1 MKTSQKAKSR
11 GKAVV
16 PVDDHYSA
24 TQLRADRWSALQD
37 VTHQISDAVHDG
49 RGIQRLRDQ
58 AMELVDILEPIE
70 MFWAFPG
77 RFAFERLKQLLKR
90 ENYDE
95 LAQLVRRIVRATSS
109 GYYRRRTVPLM
120 GDSNDLDESV
130 DDDEETPEERVHA
143 KPYFETLIVDELTAA
158 QEKSLR
164 SGLKYMR
171 RRDDAFVYEPVVAPT
186 LEDALIAVMINHNIQ
201 AVVVRFGFDLRST
214 SRMKILTQY
223 LSRIG
228 DENLDDLEPQD
239 YGPELC
245 RLIRKVRPE
254 LDVYLV
260 TDRGAEDIAGRDL
273 GNCRRVFYNMEDLT
287 ELHLNILRGV
297 SARYETPFF
306 SALKQ
311 YSKQPTGVFHALPIS
326 RGKSVAKSH
335 WIQDMG
341 EFYGPN
347 IFLAETSATSGGLDS
362 LLEPSGPIKRAQ
374 ELAARAFGAKQ
385 TYFATNGTS
394 TCNKIVVQ
402 GLVQPGDIVLVDRD
416 CHKSHHYG
424 LVLCGAQIVYL
435 DSYPLHPWS
444 MYGAVPLRDIK
455 QQLLDLK
462 KAGELDRVRMLLLT
476 NCTFDGVV
484 YNVQRVMEEC
494 LAIKPDLI
502 FLWDEAWFAFARFS
516 PTYRQRTAMHCAEL
530 LRDRYRSEGYR
541 EEYEKWKATASTDDN
556 ALLETGSKPDPDR
569 VRVRVYATQ
578 STHKTLTALRQGSM
592 IHVHDQD
599 FKGEVEQAFHEAYM
613 THTST
618 SPNYQIIASLDVG
631 RRQVELEGFEFVQK
645 QIEAAMIMRRAISSH
660 PLLKKYFQVL
670 AAEDMVPK
678 EFRTSGIQ
686 VYWDDQRGW
695 SQLWDAWV
703 QDEFV
708 LDPTR
713 VTLVTGAAGID
724 GNTFKTQYLMDKY
737 GIQVNKTSR
746 NTVLFMT
753 NIGTTRSSVAYLIEV
768 LVKIARELDSQNEDA
783 SAMERKAFDARV
795 KSLTQDL
802 PALPDFSRFHDAF
815 RSHGDKTPA
824 GDMRIPF
831 FMAYDEN
838 KCEYF
843 SLHGDELDQVM
854 AAGRDVVS
862 SGFIIPYPPGFP
874 ILVPGQVISAEILD
888 FMRKLD
894 VTEIHGYRA
903 ELGLRV
909 FTEESLKKLSA
920 N

>member
-1 MKTSQKAKSR
+1 MNPSQKSKSSAK
-11 GKAVV
+11 V
-16 PVDDHYSA
+16 PALADDHYSA

-37 VTHQISDAVHDG
+37 ITQRVADAAREG
-49 RGIQRLRDQ
+49 RGTQRLHEQ
-58 AMELVDILEPIE
+58 AAELADALEPIE
-70 MFWAFPG
+70 TFWAFPG
-77 RFAFERLKQLLKR
+77 RSAFDRLGQLLSR
-90 ENYDE
+90 GSYEE
-95 LAQLVRRIVRATSS
+95 LAQVVKRIVRATSS
-109 GYYRRRTVPLM
+109 GYYRRRTVPLL
-120 GDSNDLDESV
+120 GETGDLDGGI
-130 DDDEETPEERVHA
+130 DEEESPEARVYA
-143 KPYFETLIVDELTAA
+143 RPYFETLFVDELTAP
-158 QEKSLR
+158 QERTLR
-164 SGLKYMR
+164 SGLTAMR
-171 RRDDAFVYEPVVAPT
+171 RREDPFTYEPVFTPT

-201 AVVVRFGFDLRST
+201 AVVVRFGFGLRST
-214 SRMKILTQY
+214 NRLKILTQY

-228 DENLDDLEPQD
+228 DEDLDELDPQD

-273 GNCRRVFYNMEDLT
+273 GNCRRVFYNLEDFT

-297 SARYETPFF
+297 SLRYETPFF
-306 SALKQ
+306 SALKNF
-311 YSKQPTGVFHALPIS
+311 SKQPTGVFHALPIS
-326 RGKSVAKSH
+326 RGKSIAKSH

-362 LLEPSGPIKRAQ
+362 LLEPHGPIKRAQ

-402 GLVQPGDIVLVDRD
+402 ALVQPGDIVLVDRD

-435 DSYPLHPWS
+435 DSYPLHAWS

-455 QQLLDLK
+455 RQLLDLK
-462 KAGELDRVRMLLLT
+462 HAGQLDRVRMLLLT
-476 NCTFDGVV
+476 NCTFDGIV

-516 PTYRQRTAMHCAEL
+516 PTYRQRTAMHSAEL
-530 LRDRYRSEGYR
+530 LRKRYRSDEYRKVYEDWKRQAPSDDEGML
-541 EEYEKWKATASTDDN
+541 ATR
-556 ALLETGSKPDPDR
+556 LMPDPDL
-569 VRVRVYATQ
+569 VRVRTYATQ

-599 FKGEVEQAFHEAYM
+599 FKGEVEQAFREAYM

-670 AAEDMVPK
+670 AAEDMVPG
-678 EFRTSGIQ
+678 EFRTSGIG
-686 VYWDDQRGW
+686 VYWDEQRGW

-703 QDEFV
+703 SDEFV

-713 VTLVTGAAGID
+713 VTLVTSAAGID
-724 GNTFKTQYLMDKY
+724 GNTFKNEYLMDKY

-768 LVKIARELDSQNEDA
+768 LVKIARELDSGNEDA
-783 SAMERKAFDARV
+783 SKMERRAFEKRV

-815 RSHGDKTPA
+815 RSHGDRTPA
-824 GDMRIPF
+824 GDMRRPF
-831 FMAYDEN
+831 FMAYDES

-843 SLHGDELDQVM
+843 PLDGDELDEAM
-854 AAGRDVVS
+854 ATGRDVVS

-874 ILVPGQVISAEILD
+874 ILVPGQVISSEILD

-909 FTEESLKKLSA
+909 FTEEALAALAA